1 MEEKCC
7 NEYFP
12 KKEKNRDRCC
22 LDVVLGGIILALVFF
37 IGLLVGTLGVL
48 AEILTVGIIVSLIIV
63 FAILAILRI
72 ITLIC
77 YGKRC

>member
-7 NEYFP
+7 NEYYP
-12 KKEKNRDRCC
+12 KKERGKCC

-37 IGLLVGTLGVL
+37 IGLLLGTLGVL

-63 FAILAILRI
+63 FAILTILRFI
-72 ITLIC
+72 ALIC
-77 YGKRC
+77 CGKRC

>member
-1 MEEKCC
+1 MEDKCC

-12 KKEKNRDRCC
+12 KKERNRCC
-22 LDVVLGGIILALVFF
+22 LDAMLGGLIFVLVFF

-48 AEILTVGIIVSLIIV
+48 AEILTVGIIVALIIV

-72 ITLIC
+72 VAIIC
-77 YGKRC
+77 CDKRC

>member
-7 NEYFP
+7 TEYFP
-12 KKEKNRDRCC
+12 KKEKNRCC
-22 LDVVLGGIILALVFF
+22 LDVVLGGIILVLVFF

-48 AEILTVGIIVSLIIV
+48 AEILTVGIIAALIIV

-72 ITLIC
+72 IALIC
-77 YGKRC
+77 CGRKC